1 MKQFLTV
8 LRFELNNYLKN
19 KSFTV
24 TTLILALLMAGVIVV
39 PTLIPGLLGG
49 GGGSGDSNPGK
60 LSALGFYAEAGA
72 VSDEERLLSGMPA
85 EWVTFESAE
94 ELHEAVENETVEAGF
109 ILGGPTDVT
118 YVVNN
123 MEISESFSEAFS
135 GALAAYQKEAY
146 LLEKGLT
153 DAEIQEVQQ
162 LQINMDSEILGKN
175 SAGNYM
181 YTYILVFVTYFL
193 ILFYG
198 QMIATSI
205 TTEKSNRAIEILVT
219 SVNSN
224 SLIFGKVL
232 AGAIS
237 GVVQTV
243 VILGSGFLAYHFRR
257 DAWGGLLDF
266 LSQIPAKVLV
276 SYVIFGILSY
286 LLYAFIYGILGALV
300 SKTEDISKSATTVTL
315 IYLAS
320 FFAALMGMSNTEGM
334 LLKVASFVP
343 FTSGNAMFVRIAMGS
358 VATWEILV
366 SGFLLV
372 ASCAA
377 AGMLAAKLFRFGTL
391 QYANPIKFTTAL
403 RAIRKQ

>member
-24 TTLILALLMAGVIVV
+24 TTLILALLMAGIIVV
-39 PTLIPGLLGG
+39 PPLIPGLLNGS
-49 GGGSGDSNPGK
+49 GGSFGGETKRP
-60 LSALGFYAEAGA
+60 ALGFCAEAGA
-72 VSDEERLLSGMPA
+72 AADEERLLSGMA
-85 EWVTFESAE
+85 ADWTICESAE
-94 ELHEAVENETVEAGF
+94 ELREAVKTEAVQAGF
-109 ILGGPTDVT
+109 ILRTPTDVT

-123 MEISESFSEAFS
+123 MEISESFSDAFTE
-135 GALAAYQKEAY
+135 ALAAYQKEAM

-153 DAEIQEVQQ
+153 DEEIGDVLQ
-162 LQINMDSEILGKN
+162 LQVHMDSEILGKN

-219 SVNSN
+219 SVNPN

-232 AGAIS
+232 AGAVS
-237 GVVQTV
+237 GVLQTA
-243 VILGSGFLAYHFRR
+243 VILGSGFAAYHFCR
-257 DAWGGLLDF
+257 DAWGGILDF
-266 LSQIPAKVLV
+266 LFQIPARVLAA
-276 SYVIFGILSY
+276 YAMFGILSY

-300 SKTEDISKSATTVTL
+300 SRTEDISKSATTVTL

-334 LLKVASFVP
+334 LLKAASFVP
-343 FTSGNAMFVRIAMGS
+343 FTSGNAMFVRIAMGN
-358 VATWEILV
+358 VALWEVVV
-366 SGFLLV
+366 SGVLLA

-377 AGMLAAKLFRFGTL
+377 AGILAAKLFRFGTL
-391 QYANPIKFTTAL
+391 QYGNPVKFTAAL
-403 RAIRKQ
+403 RAIRKS